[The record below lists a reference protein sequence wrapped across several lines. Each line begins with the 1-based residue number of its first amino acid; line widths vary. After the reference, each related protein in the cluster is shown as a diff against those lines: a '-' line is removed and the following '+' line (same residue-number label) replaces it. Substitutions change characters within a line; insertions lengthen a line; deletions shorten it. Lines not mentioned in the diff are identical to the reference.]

1 MANAN
6 RYFGDLSTDVYGITA
21 NAAKMAHISLSAA
34 QAAAAGA
41 VHAAITGSSSAVV
54 NTTTEIT
61 NPPYPRNLVITPGG
75 TTADVAAMSITV
87 TGTNIADKVITEA
100 FAFAANATAATT
112 GAKAFKTVT
121 SISIPAQDGAGATFA
136 VTFGDKL
143 GLPYL
148 LTERPLLWATDDG
161 VIETTAPTVVVDA
174 DEIEK
179 NTIDLNT
186 AMDGSIIDIY
196 LVL

>member
-6 RYFGDLSTDVYGITA
+6 RYFGELTTDVYGI
-21 NAAKMAHISLSAA
+21 NVNCGKIAHISLSAA

-41 VHAAITGSSSAVV
+41 VHAAITGSASAIVT
-54 NTTTEIT
+54 TTTEIT
-61 NPPYPRNLVITPGG
+61 SPPYPRNLVITPGG
-75 TTADVAAMSITV
+75 TTADVAACSITV
-87 TGTNIADKVITEA
+87 TGTNIADEVIMED

-121 SISIPAQDGAGATFA
+121 SIAIPIQDGAAATFA
-136 VTFGDKL
+136 VAFGDKL
-143 GLPYL
+143 GLPFL
-148 LTERPLLWATDDG
+148 LTQRPLLWAKDDG

-186 AMDGSIIDIY
+186 AMDGSVIDIY